1 MNHTKIKTLTLTA
14 LFTAL
19 VIIGSR
25 IYVGT
30 HDTFRFHL
38 GNSMCLLSAF
48 LLSPIN
54 AGFASGIGSMLF
66 DIVFYPNGLGC
77 LVTLVTKF
85 LMGYVA
91 GVVFEKSNNVI
102 LGGIIGEVVYIIL
115 YAIKTYVERR
125 FILSMPLEGVI
136 PILITKVGASVANAV
151 AAIIVSFVVYNLI
164 KRVRIQ

>member
-136 PILITKVGASVANAV
+136 ATLITKVGASVANAV